1 MADDLR
7 FNPGDNYLLDDISG
21 FKIRRSKARLQWDNI
36 ATSGSRWSPRQPQDL
51 VQAVRD
57 EQYVS
62 LSRPRQQNRF
72 TILGTSVTAP
82 SAAGST
88 SLTVQSTVGFQVGD
102 NCQVVLDNGNI
113 FLFTLANIAGYVLS
127 WTAPPLPSGVGGTF
141 GDPLENA
148 VTDLSRT

>member
-88 SLTVQSTVGFQVGD
+88 SLTVQSTVGFQRDYHQWGY
-102 NCQVVLDNGNI
+102 NLKRDNGHKLDKEEVEDEFRTNN
-113 FLFTLANIAGYVLS
+113 LAAED
-127 WTAPPLPSGVGGTF
+127 TC
-141 GDPLENA
+141 
-148 VTDLSRT
+148 SRRGKF